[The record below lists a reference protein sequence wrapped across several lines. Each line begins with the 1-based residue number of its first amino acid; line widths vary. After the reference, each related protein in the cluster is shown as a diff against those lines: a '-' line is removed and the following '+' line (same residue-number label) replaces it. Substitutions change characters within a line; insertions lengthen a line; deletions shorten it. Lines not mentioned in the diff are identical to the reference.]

1 MDLKALVNIEWGL
14 TSTNILPIDNGLIN
28 RTWLVRTPTADF
40 ILQNINT
47 IVFKNPGVLQEQLVN
62 LAAQIEL
69 PNLVPLQFIPTRK
82 GQYLLLT
89 EGQTY
94 RLARAITPSTT
105 LHVVS
110 LATAQQA
117 ALALLEFQAALS
129 KVEASTW
136 QEPIMGFI
144 DVKSRLQTFHV
155 AIENADPQRKIT
167 AQEAILS
174 IEKQWS
180 VLTDWQLFLEQ
191 APRVLI
197 HADPKISNFL
207 FSYNG
212 GKVRALID
220 WDTIQLG
227 SPYYDFA
234 DMIRS
239 YCSFG
244 EDADSSQALF
254 RADIFEV
261 LLATLNADQNKL
273 YKAACGVILVQALRF
288 LTDYLQND
296 CYYKVKDTQHNLR
309 RTTNQ
314 LRLVSELQAYWLTTR
329 KRDG

>member
-1 MDLKALVNIEWGL
+1 MDLRALVNIEWGL

-40 ILQNINT
+40 ILQNVNT
-47 IVFKNPGVLQEQLVN
+47 LIFKNPSILQEQLVN
-62 LAAQIEL
+62 LAAQIKL
-69 PNLVPLQFIPTRK
+69 PNLVPLQFIPTKR
-82 GQYLLLT
+82 GQHLLLI
-89 EGQTY
+89 EGQTF
-94 RLARAITPSTT
+94 RLCRAISPSTT
-105 LHVVS
+105 LQIVS
-110 LATAQQA
+110 LANAQQA
-117 ALALLEFQAALS
+117 AWALLEFQAALS

-136 QEPIMGFI
+136 QAPIDGFL
-144 DVKSRLQTFHV
+144 DVKKRLQTYQLAV
-155 AIENADPQRKIT
+155 ERADQHRKT
-167 AQEAILS
+167 AAQEAIFF

-180 VLTDWQLFLEQ
+180 VLSDWQLFLEQ

-212 GKVRALID
+212 GQVRALID

-239 YCSFG
+239 YCSYG
-244 EDADSSQALF
+244 EEADSSQPLF

-288 LTDYLQND
+288 LTDYLQKD
-296 CYYKVKDTQHNLR
+296 CYYKVKDPQHNLR
-309 RTTNQ
+309 RTANQ

-329 KRDG
+329 KRGQ